1 MPTNKNVLKDRDKY
15 IGGSEISTI
24 LGINPFESRYELLLD
39 KSGVEPNE
47 FTGNEYTEYGDVIEG
62 VIRDYI
68 NKEYG
73 LNFIEY
79 TIAKDY
85 DDTIGDRCNYDGYD
99 EKIEKTLEIKSTSQ
113 IYEDLKDY
121 KKYIVQQLWGLM
133 LSPFKKSILAVYER
147 DEDFKNKTP
156 EQWVKDFDPSRLH
169 IYNINIDDYTE
180 WVQEIENE
188 VPKFKED
195 LKQLKENPLMSEYDF
210 LPVEVKE
217 LNEKVIAF
225 ENKLE
230 EIEQVQK
237 QVETFREKLYEVME
251 QTGVKKWTTTN
262 GITIT
267 RVNPVAPSTK
277 IVEQLNEKKLKEQYE
292 DAYNDCLEQVE
303 KKSNGKKGYITM
315 KKESK

>member
-39 KSGVEPNE
+39 KSGIEKNDFE
-47 FTGNEYTEYGDVIEG
+47 GNDYTEYGDVIEG
-62 VIRDYI
+62 VIRNYI

-99 EKIEKTLEIKSTSQ
+99 EEQEITLEIKSTSQ

-133 LSPFKKSILAVYER
+133 LSPFKRSVLAVYER

-156 EQWVKDFDPSRLH
+156 EQWVKDFEPSRLH
-169 IYNINIDDYTE
+169 IYKINIDDYTDYVE
-180 WVQEIENE
+180 EIKNE

-303 KKSNGKKGYITM
+303 KKSNGKKGYVTM

>member
-39 KSGVEPNE
+39 KSGIEKND
-47 FTGNEYTEYGDVIEG
+47 FDGNDYTEYGDVIEC

-99 EKIEKTLEIKSTSQ
+99 EEQEITLEIKSTSQ

-133 LSPFKKSILAVYER
+133 LSPFKRSVLAVYER
-147 DEDFKNKTP
+147 DEDFKEKTP
-156 EQWVKDFDPSRLH
+156 EQWVKDFEPSRLH
-169 IYNINIDDYTE
+169 IYKINIDDYTDYVE
-180 WVQEIENE
+180 EIKNE
-188 VPKFKED
+188 VPKFKQD
-195 LKQLKENPLMSEYDF
+195 LKVLKENPLMSEYDF

-277 IVEQLNEKKLKEQYE
+277 IVEQLNEDKLKEKYE

-303 KKSNGKKGYITM
+303 KKSNGKKGYVTM

>member
-39 KSGVEPNE
+39 KSGIEKNE
-47 FTGNEYTEYGDVIEG
+47 FTGNDYTEYGDVIEG

-99 EKIEKTLEIKSTSQ
+99 EEQEITLEIKSTSQ

-133 LSPFKKSILAVYER
+133 LSPFKRSVLAVYER
-147 DEDFKNKTP
+147 DEKFKEKTP

-169 IYNINIDDYTE
+169 IYKINIDDYTDYVE
-180 WVQEIENE
+180 EIKNE
-188 VPKFKED
+188 VPKFKQD
-195 LKQLKENPLMSEYDF
+195 LKALKENPLMSEYDF
-210 LPVEVKE
+210 LPVEVKK
-217 LNEKVIAF
+217 LNKKVIAF

-230 EIEQVQK
+230 AIEQLQQ
-237 QVETFREKLYEVME
+237 QVETFREKLYEIME

-267 RVNPVAPSTK
+267 RVNPIAPSTK

-292 DAYNDCLEQVE
+292 NAYNDCLEQVE

>member
-24 LGINPFESRYELLLD
+24 LGINQFESRYELLLD
-39 KSGVEPNE
+39 KSGIEPNDFE
-47 FTGNEYTEYGDVIEG
+47 GNDYTEYGEVIEG

-147 DEDFKNKTP
+147 DEKFKEKTP

-169 IYNINIDDYTE
+169 IYNINIDDYADYVE
-180 WVQEIENE
+180 EIKNE
-188 VPKFKED
+188 VPKFKQD
-195 LKQLKENPLMSEYDF
+195 LKALKENPLMSEYDF

-217 LNEKVIAF
+217 YNDALINITDNIK
-225 ENKLE
+225 KLE
-230 EIEQVQK
+230 ELNK
-237 QVETFREKLYEVME
+237 QYDDFKAKLYDAME
-251 QTGVKKWTTTN
+251 RNGVKKWTTN
-262 GITIT
+262 DGSITIT
-267 RVNPVAPSTK
+267 RVAPVLPSTK
-277 IVEQLNEKKLKEQYE
+277 IVEQLNEDKLKEQFE
-292 DAYNDCLEQVE
+292 DAYNECLEKVE
-303 KKSNGKKGYITM
+303 KKSNGKKGYVLI
-315 KKESK
+315 KESK